1 MSTNHTPNYQLSQ
14 WERSDRI
21 QMEDFNADNA
31 KIDAALAQLQA
42 TALRIH
48 TGGYMGTGTQSHTIE
63 LPFKPQFFYLQKGV
77 NDETRLMI
85 FGENTVRVQQLNNV
99 AISTQNGQGSRI
111 YFEENGIRIR
121 ALDTLTDTEKGIS
134 AMNEKGVRY
143 YYVSL
148 G

>member
-1 MSTNHTPNYQLSQ
+1 
-14 WERSDRI
+14 
-21 QMEDFNADNA
+21 
-31 KIDAALAQLQA
+31 
-42 TALRIH
+42 
-48 TGGYMGTGTQSHTIE
+48 
-63 LPFKPQFFYLQKGV
+63 
-77 NDETRLMI
+77 MI

>member
-14 WERSDRI
+14 WERSDRV

-31 KIDAALAQLQA
+31 KIDAALTQLQA

-85 FGENTVRVQQLNNV
+85 FGENTARIRQWHGVPTCMFN
-99 AISTQNGQGSRI
+99 SQGSTI
-111 YFEENGIRIR
+111 YVEDNGIRIV
-121 ALDTLTDTEKGIS
+121 ALDGMSATEQGID
-134 AMNEKGVRY
+134 AMNEKGARY